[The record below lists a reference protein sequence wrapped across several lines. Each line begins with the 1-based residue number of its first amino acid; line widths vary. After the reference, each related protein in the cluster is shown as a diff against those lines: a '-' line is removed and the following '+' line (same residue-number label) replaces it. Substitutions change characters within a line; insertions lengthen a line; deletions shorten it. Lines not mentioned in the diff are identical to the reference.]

1 MSAKRKRAEMPS
13 RPRGADDGSVQLPLF
28 PLKTVLF
35 PRGRLSLRIFEQRY
49 LAMAKRCLSGEG
61 PFGVCLITRGEEVA
75 TKGGAAPAFAAVG
88 TLARIRAWDMPQLG
102 ILEISADG
110 ETRFAVNAHEVMPD
124 GLVVAEVTPI
134 APEPPVALSGDKRA
148 LADLLELLAT
158 RAGPRHFPD
167 ERAFDDASW
176 VGNRLAELLPL
187 PLATKQTLL
196 EMDDANARLVA
207 LQQFIDE
214 RGLP

>member
-1 MSAKRKRAEMPS
+1 MSAKRERAPMQS
-13 RPRGADDGSVQLPLF
+13 RPRGADSGPVRLPLF

-49 LAMAKRCLSGEG
+49 LAMAKRCLSGET
-61 PFGVCLITRGEEVA
+61 PFGVCLLTRGEEVA
-75 TKGGAAPAFAAVG
+75 TPGGAAPGFAAVG

-102 ILEISADG
+102 ILQVSADG
-110 ETRFAVNAHEVMPD
+110 ETRFAVNAYELMPD

-134 APEPPVALSGDKRA
+134 APDPPVALSSDKRA
-148 LADLLELLAT
+148 QAELLELLAT
-158 RAGPRHFPD
+158 RVGPRHFPD

-187 PLATKQTLL
+187 PLTTKQTLL

-207 LQQFIDE
+207 LQRCIDE

>member
-1 MSAKRKRAEMPS
+1 MSAKPEQAATPS
-13 RPRGADDGSVQLPLF
+13 RPRGADSGTFRLPLF

-49 LAMAKRCLSGEG
+49 LAMAKRCLSGEER
-61 PFGVCLITRGEEVA
+61 FGVCLITRGEEVA
-75 TKGGAAPAFAAVG
+75 TPG
-88 TLARIRAWDMPQLG
+88 RIRAWDMPQLG
-102 ILEISADG
+102 ILQVSADG
-110 ETRFAVNAHEVMPD
+110 ETRFAVNAHELMPD
-124 GLVVAEVTPI
+124 GLVVADVTPI
-134 APEPPVALSGDKRA
+134 APEPPVALSSDKRP
-148 LADLLELLAT
+148 LAELLELLAT

-207 LQQFIDE
+207 LQRCIDA

>member
-1 MSAKRKRAEMPS
+1 MGHAAAGDSAGQRR
-13 RPRGADDGSVQLPLF
+13 RRDPL
-28 PLKTVLF
+28 
-35 PRGRLSLRIFEQRY
+35 
-49 LAMAKRCLSGEG
+49 
-61 PFGVCLITRGEEVA
+61 RGERA
-75 TKGGAAPAFAAVG
+75 RADAGWSRRRRCDADRARAA
-88 TLARIRAWDMPQLG
+88 R
-102 ILEISADG
+102 
-110 ETRFAVNAHEVMPD
+110 
-124 GLVVAEVTPI
+124 
-134 APEPPVALSGDKRA
+134 ALSSDKRP
-148 LADLLELLAT
+148 LAELLELLAT

-207 LQQFIDE
+207 LQRCIDA